1 VINKIPA
8 DIAAIA
14 DQAAQLA
21 DVDAVYLF
29 GSFAAGSPHKDSDI
43 DIGILSSESSMTER
57 DIYRRLPRQTSTG
70 RQIDYRILNS
80 SKSPAFL
87 SRAVIKG
94 IPLKVND
101 ETRRAGFES
110 LALRMWNDWQFK
122 LKIQED
128 YQRRFLLSKQ
138 PKS

>member
-1 VINKIPA
+1 MINKIPD

-14 DQAAQLA
+14 SQAAKLP

-29 GSFAAGSPHKDSDI
+29 GSFAAGAPHQDSDI
-43 DIGILSSESSMTER
+43 DIGILSSDSSMTER
-57 DIYRRLPRQTSTG
+57 DIYRRLPRQTAAG
-70 RQIDYRILNS
+70 RQVDYRILNS
-80 SKSPAFL
+80 SKSPAFI
-87 SRAVIKG
+87 SRAAIKG

-101 ETRRAGFES
+101 EARRADFES

-128 YQRRFLLSKQ
+128 YQRRFLLNKQ
-138 PKS
+138 AKS